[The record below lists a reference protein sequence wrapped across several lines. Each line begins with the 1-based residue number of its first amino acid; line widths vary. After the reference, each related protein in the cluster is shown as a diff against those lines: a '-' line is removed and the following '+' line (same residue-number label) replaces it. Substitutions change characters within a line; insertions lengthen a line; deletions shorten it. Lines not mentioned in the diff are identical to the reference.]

1 MGTIGAIIGSFI
13 GSRGG
18 ILGALIGAVVGNYVG
33 DLITAKKNNTQEA
46 SEQELFI
53 LGSIAAMLAKL
64 AKADGRVSEAEIE
77 FCEGAFKRLGITG
90 KKREYCIN
98 VFRKAKNDQHS
109 LYSYASSLADSGV
122 GTQIRQ
128 LVYDILW
135 DLAVADGKISQ
146 IELELLKNTPFHLKI
161 GFNAFYWHCAKHGI
175 NPDFTYGGN
184 NSTSRSSSLFDPY
197 EVLEI
202 SRSASN
208 DEIKKAYRDK
218 AKKLHPDILKAQGL
232 SDVLIAKANDQMAR
246 INAAWDEI
254 KKERSIR

>member
-1 MGTIGAIIGSFI
+1 MGTIGAIIGSLI
-13 GSRGG
+13 GSKGG
-18 ILGALIGAVVGNYVG
+18 ILGALIGAVIGNYVG

-77 FCEGAFKRLGITG
+77 FCESAFKRLGITG
-90 KKREYCIN
+90 KKREYCIE
-98 VFRKAKNDQHS
+98 VFRKAKNDEHS
-109 LYSYASSLADSGV
+109 LYSYAASFADSGV
-122 GTQIRQ
+122 ETQIRQ

-135 DLAVADGKISQ
+135 DLAIADGHISP
-146 IELELLKNTPFHLKI
+146 IELELLKNAPLYLKI
-161 GFNAFYWHCAKHGI
+161 GFNAFYWQCYRHGI
-175 NPDFTYGGN
+175 NSEYSSGN
-184 NSTSRSSSLFDPY
+184 DTTSSSPLYDPY

-232 SDVLIAKANDQMAR
+232 SDALIAKANDQMAR

-254 KKERSIR
+254 KKERNIR